1 MFFFGI
7 FIFFS
12 VRRIDKI
19 ISLNLNSV
27 SKELEMEKE
36 KEKEKEKTNSNFT
49 ELLQNRSNITL
60 ASPWNQS
67 YGKDMRW
74 IEEEEAEKKETEIK
88 IQTIRKNAAKMQ
100 LISFLENPQVT
111 DIQKIERIRDP
122 EMVELLSS
130 NHSSNEKIRG
140 VRMEAGGFWKD
151 WDDAIFLFL

>member
-1 MFFFGI
+1 
-7 FIFFS
+7 
-12 VRRIDKI
+12 
-19 ISLNLNSV
+19 
-27 SKELEMEKE
+27 MEKE
-36 KEKEKEKTNSNFT
+36 KEKPNENANSNFT
-49 ELLQNRSNITL
+49 ELLWNRSNITL

-74 IEEEEAEKKETEIK
+74 IEEEEAETEIK

-100 LISFLENPQVT
+100 LISFLENPRVT

-122 EMVELLSS
+122 EMLELLSS